1 MTTADYR
8 KDQVAE
14 EYIFLYELVD
24 VLPSWL
30 TDLFIP
36 LLIPG
41 SQHNYSSWTRL
52 SHTKKKTHF
61 ILSICPWS

>member
-1 MTTADYR
+1 MHTCIRFADYR
-8 KDQVAE
+8 HDKIAE
-14 EYIFLYELVD
+14 EYILLYDLVD

-41 SQHNYSSWTRL
+41 H
-52 SHTKKKTHF
+52 
-61 ILSICPWS
+61 